1 MFILIDFIIEFELF
15 ILEKYDILI
24 KIIIGFMV
32 DIFYIYGNIEVFI
45 EEYIIVILILFEKII
60 L

>member
-24 KIIIGFMV
+24 KIIIGLLV
-32 DIFYIYGNIEVFI
+32 DIFYINGDIEVFI
-45 EEYIIVILILFEKII
+45 EEYMIVILILFEKII

>member
-1 MFILIDFIIEFELF
+1 
-15 ILEKYDILI
+15 
-24 KIIIGFMV
+24 MV

>member
-1 MFILIDFIIEFELF
+1 
-15 ILEKYDILI
+15 
-24 KIIIGFMV
+24 MV
-32 DIFYIYGNIEVFI
+32 DIFYINGDIEVFI